1 MKQAIEYKV
10 AMPEGV
16 SASIENA
23 MLTVKGK
30 QGEISRDFAH
40 PLISVT
46 LDGSDILVACE
57 KATKREKC
65 QIGTFNAH
73 IKNMVNG
80 VQKKFTYTLKICSSH
95 FPMNV
100 AVSGQTLTVKNFLGE
115 KNARV
120 ADVPVGVSAKVQDK
134 DIILESVDRELAG
147 IAASRIEQ
155 LTRVTN
161 KDRRIFQD
169 GIYITGKDQRRA
181 Q

>member
-10 AMPEGV
+10 AVPEGV
-16 SASIENA
+16 SASVDNSV
-23 MLTVKGK
+23 LTVKGK
-30 QGEISRDFAH
+30 QGEVSRSFAH
-40 PLISVT
+40 PLIGVT
-46 LDGSDILVACE
+46 VDGSEIVIACE

-65 QIGTFNAH
+65 QMGTFNAH
-73 IKNMVNG
+73 AKNMVNG
-80 VQKKFTYTLKICSSH
+80 VQEKFRYTLRICSSH

-100 AVSGQTLTVKNFLGE
+100 SVSGQTVSVKNFLGE
-115 KNARV
+115 KNPRLV
-120 ADVPVGVSAKVQDK
+120 DVPVGVSAKVEDK
-134 DIILESVDRELAG
+134 DIIVESVDRELAG

-169 GIYITGKDQRRA
+169 GIYITGKDQRRV

>member
-1 MKQAIEYKV
+1 MQ
-10 AMPEGV
+10 
-16 SASIENA
+16 
-23 MLTVKGK
+23 
-30 QGEISRDFAH
+30 H
-40 PLISVT
+40 
-46 LDGSDILVACE
+46 
-57 KATKREKC
+57 
-65 QIGTFNAH
+65 
-73 IKNMVNG
+73 
-80 VQKKFTYTLKICSSH
+80 
-95 FPMNV
+95 
-100 AVSGQTLTVKNFLGE
+100 LTVKNFLGE